1 MWNRGRSPVPSQ
13 SVAKKDP
20 DTYEPWERALVSA
33 VGHGCD
39 WTDEKYLR
47 PLLDY
52 IER

>member
-1 MWNRGRSPVPSQ
+1 MEQGTAPCSIPIRGE
-13 SVAKKDP
+13 KDP
-20 DTYEPWERALVSA
+20 DTYESWERALVSA

-47 PLLDY
+47 PLLGY